1 MIENIIGK
9 RYAVA
14 LSDTIPDTALLS
26 SALENLQALR
36 EAFQVDGRLSQFF
49 AHPSIPLNNKSA
61 MVGDLCDRLSVSSG
75 VRNLLQ
81 MLTRRKKM
89 VFLPNI
95 ADYFESVVDQRL
107 NQLRI
112 TVISAGALEADQ
124 VEKLKGTLQSIL
136 GKNILIKTQEDPAL
150 IGGLVIRLGSLVI
163 DATIKNRLALLKQAI
178 EKEEI
183 VK

>member
-14 LSDTIPDTALLS
+14 LSDTITDTTRLKT
-26 SALENLQALR
+26 ALENLQAMR
-36 EAFQVDGRLSQFF
+36 QAFQTSVDLSQFF
-49 AHPSIPLNNKSA
+49 AHPSIPLSNKSA
-61 MVGDLCDRLSVSSG
+61 MVGEMCDRLKVETSV
-75 VRNLLQ
+75 RHLLQ
-81 MLTRRKKM
+81 MLTRRKKI

-95 ADYFESVVDQRL
+95 AEYFEGVVDQRL

-112 TVISAGALEADQ
+112 TAVSAGPLGADQ
-124 VEKLKGTLQSIL
+124 VEKLKTTLQNIL
-136 GKNILIKTQEDPAL
+136 GKNILIQTQEDPAL
-150 IGGLVIRLGSLVI
+150 IGGLILRLGSLVI
-163 DATIKNRLALLKQAI
+163 DATIKNRLALLKQVI